1 MFNLKKQIRTLYIAG
16 ILGNL
21 SITGAW
27 VVILSARGFSLV
39 QIGFAET
46 IFHITSLIC
55 EIPSGMLADVYG
67 RKKMLVISRIM
78 AILGDIIMFLS
89 TDFFLV
95 CLSMPFHA
103 LSFNFASGSGDALA
117 YDSMKLCGAEKGYEK
132 YSSNQ
137 SIIYRVG
144 SGISTLL
151 AGLALFLGY
160 KKAYLISAVMGVIT
174 LIVNCMLVEVRCD
187 DKNKSD
193 NDETASM
200 ILERKDKENKVTTL
214 AMVKKLGLFFADSI
228 KFLFHNPYATRLMF
242 LNSFVGAVDILLLFF
257 LQSKLKTAGIS
268 NTLLGPSLLVMELG
282 GVIGARLILK
292 AKKVRY
298 GVIFAIC
305 TAGVLAGI
313 LLEHTAIIP
322 LMVLGGF
329 ISSMSDDAIQI
340 RTDAKLQDIFPSEQR
355 ATLISISSFTF
366 SVIMIVLSPL
376 AGFFFEKW

>member
-16 ILGNL
+16 ILSNL

-78 AILGDIIMFLS
+78 AILGDLVMFLS

-144 SGISTLL
+144 SGVSTLL
-151 AGLALFLGY
+151 AGLALYLGY

-174 LIVNCMLVEVRCD
+174 LIFNCMLVEVRCD

-200 ILERKDKENKVTTL
+200 ILEKKDTEGKVTTW
-214 AMVKKLGLFFADSI
+214 
-228 KFLFHNPYATRLMF
+228 
-242 LNSFVGAVDILLLFF
+242 
-257 LQSKLKTAGIS
+257 Q
-268 NTLLGPSLLVMELG
+268 
-282 GVIGARLILK
+282 
-292 AKKVRY
+292 
-298 GVIFAIC
+298 C
-305 TAGVLAGI
+305 
-313 LLEHTAIIP
+313 
-322 LMVLGGF
+322 
-329 ISSMSDDAIQI
+329 
-340 RTDAKLQDIFPSEQR
+340 
-355 ATLISISSFTF
+355 
-366 SVIMIVLSPL
+366 
-376 AGFFFEKW
+376 